1 MIVIPNDLLDTELE
15 KPSWG
20 ITGDNNEEI
29 TRHIMCCQGAPYIDS
44 LTLTLPSASVPDV
57 SPSINETDDTA
68 GPSLVILP
76 DQPMTNMEVEVL
88 DSHHP
93 VWFDTGAGWTGTTY
107 DDARAFC
114 ESHDS
119 VGGGTLHLCP
129 LSAFCPDGPT
139 NTEPLYLQ
147 MDAFEGVQWSPI
159 SNSFN
164 GWVMVGK
171 FDDEDPLTCLTHM
184 QMFDHN
190 PGWGLDGSRPE
201 LKGHLL
207 CCEDYTAYD
216 DVPPEVE
223 ISDSATN
230 EDGNASDGSSSTT
243 TGTVSTSDAG
253 TSDVEP
259 TSISMTALEA
269 QTHNEHAPAWL
280 NSDFGWQG
288 TTYDDAKAFC
298 ETISDGTRHLCPLSA
313 YCPNGPLDIKPLYL
327 YLNAFEGVQ
336 WAPISDSVNA
346 WVMVGKIDDEDPLTC
361 VTHMQM
367 FNHDP
372 GWGLDGSRPELKEHI
387 LCCDDDSDNDNFLP
401 DSSINEDSSTET
413 AADSAVSSLAVT
425 NTDGTVSTSDSGA
438 SEEELTSSMTK
449 IDIQIQDVHHPTWFS
464 NDLGWQGTTYD
475 GAKIFCESIPHGDG
489 TLHLCPLIAYC
500 PNGPPAVH
508 PLYLQA
514 DAFEGLQWA
523 PISDRYNSWVMVG
536 KFDEDDPL
544 TCLPFHR
551 IFYSDPSWGLDG
563 SRPDL
568 KEHILCCEGITS
580 SDAANGGGGDAGSF
594 VDSDSPNGNS
604 EGSHEGSVMANA
616 GKHTLEASIMNMF
629 KPVWFNADQ
638 GSWDGGSHDD
648 AVNFCEQFTGS
659 HGKSME
665 LCPYHAY
672 CPQGPSN
679 PVIGGHDADFNEVGE
694 QWAPVYGQTNHWVLI
709 GKRGTNLSTTCLS
722 HVQLSGEEPSW
733 GLDGSNK
740 EMKKYVMCCSPS

>member
-1 MIVIPNDLLDTELE
+1 
-15 KPSWG
+15 
-20 ITGDNNEEI
+20 
-29 TRHIMCCQGAPYIDS
+29 MCCQGAPYTDS
-44 LTLTLPSASVPDV
+44 LTLTLTSASEPDV

-68 GPSLVILP
+68 DPSLVILP

-114 ESHDS
+114 ESYDS
-119 VGGGTLHLCP
+119 VGGGNLHLCP

-201 LKGHLL
+201 LNGHLL

-216 DVPPEVE
+216 DVPPPEVE

-230 EDGNASDGSSSTT
+230 EDGNASDGSSSIT
-243 TGTVSTSDAG
+243 TGIVSTSDAG

-298 ETISDGTRHLCPLSA
+298 ETITDGTRHLCPLSA
-313 YCPNGPLDIKPLYL
+313 YCPNGPIDIKPLYL

-336 WAPISDSVNA
+336 WAPISDSVNG

-401 DSSINEDSSTET
+401 DISINEDESTET
-413 AADSAVSSLAVT
+413 AADSAISSLAVT

-449 IDIQIQDVHHPTWFS
+449 IEIQIQDLHHPTWFS
-464 NDLGWQGTTYD
+464 NDLGCLGM
-475 GAKIFCESIPHGDG
+475 FR
-489 TLHLCPLIAYC
+489 
-500 PNGPPAVH
+500 N
-508 PLYLQA
+508 
-514 DAFEGLQWA
+514 
-523 PISDRYNSWVMVG
+523 
-536 KFDEDDPL
+536 DEEFLGMIRNDQK
-544 TCLPFHR
+544 CL
-551 IFYSDPSWGLDG
+551 G
-563 SRPDL
+563 
-568 KEHILCCEGITS
+568 
-580 SDAANGGGGDAGSF
+580 
-594 VDSDSPNGNS
+594 
-604 EGSHEGSVMANA
+604 
-616 GKHTLEASIMNMF
+616 MF
-629 KPVWFNADQ
+629 WND
-638 GSWDGGSHDD
+638 
-648 AVNFCEQFTGS
+648 
-659 HGKSME
+659 
-665 LCPYHAY
+665 
-672 CPQGPSN
+672 
-679 PVIGGHDADFNEVGE
+679 
-694 QWAPVYGQTNHWVLI
+694 
-709 GKRGTNLSTTCLS
+709 
-722 HVQLSGEEPSW
+722 
-733 GLDGSNK
+733 
-740 EMKKYVMCCSPS
+740 